1 MKNMKYYHITH
12 PENARSIL
20 KNGIISNSDGEIFLF
35 ENKSIAFNNIINTV
49 ADSIAHN
56 QLLLKQYS
64 MFEVDIS
71 GLTNQLLQDNVGE
84 LTSCFQWIL
93 LNQKVI
99 LPQYID
105 YFGTFDTSF
114 ISVYRQWYSTN

>member
-1 MKNMKYYHITH
+1 MKYYHITH

-71 GLTNQLLQDNVGE
+71 GLTNQLLQDNLGE

-99 LPQYID
+99 LPQFID

-114 ISVYRQWYSTN
+114 ISVYSQWYSTN